1 MARIARAVVPS
12 LPHHVTQRGN
22 RRQQTFFETADYLC
36 YIAHLREWCRR
47 FSIDVW
53 AWCLMPNHVHH
64 ILVPPSEDALRSALS
79 EAHRRYTLSIN
90 RRMGWT
96 GCLWQGRFSSYV
108 MDDLHTL
115 SAVRYIEL
123 NPVRAGLV
131 ARPEEY
137 PWSSARAHLLGC
149 DDGLVRVAPMLERVC
164 DWAAL
169 LGTSPTDDVVGQLR
183 QHQTTGRPLGGDAF
197 VERIEQGLGRQLK
210 PQKAGR
216 PHSGGYREIRIVS
229 PN

>member
-1 MARIARAVVPS
+1 
-12 LPHHVTQRGN
+12 
-22 RRQQTFFETADYLC
+22 
-36 YIAHLREWCRR
+36 
-47 FSIDVW
+47 
-53 AWCLMPNHVHH
+53 
-64 ILVPPSEDALRSALS
+64 
-79 EAHRRYTLSIN
+79 
-90 RRMGWT
+90 
-96 GCLWQGRFSSYV
+96 
-108 MDDLHTL
+108 
-115 SAVRYIEL
+115 
-123 NPVRAGLV
+123 
-131 ARPEEY
+131 
-137 PWSSARAHLLGC
+137 
-149 DDGLVRVAPMLERVC
+149 MLERVC